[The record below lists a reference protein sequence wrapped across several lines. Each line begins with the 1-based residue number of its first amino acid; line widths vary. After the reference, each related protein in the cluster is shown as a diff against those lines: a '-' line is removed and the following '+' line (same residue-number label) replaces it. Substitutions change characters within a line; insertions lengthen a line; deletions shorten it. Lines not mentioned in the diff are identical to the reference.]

1 MVEIFIVFVTAL
13 LAQAYSFLIASEL
26 SLLNGLGLLMIGCA
40 SLLGL
45 QMLHL
50 WDSKRPHFRI
60 SMYVTHSDL
69 TVRQRHSSPLY
80 ASFRF
85 LYEI

>member
-1 MVEIFIVFVTAL
+1 MQFSIQFILQPSLKVVEIFIVFVTAL
-13 LAQAYSFLIASEL
+13 LAQEYSFLIASEL

-60 SMYVTHSDL
+60 SMYVTVQL
-69 TVRQRHSSPLY
+69 GN
-80 ASFRF
+80 
-85 LYEI
+85 